1 MPTLICFS
9 GLGGDGITVEETP
22 EHVLAG
28 LSGADGHPLL
38 LTRNGR
44 RDGVYVNPSRIACWS
59 SAGRPQYSPF
69 LSRNGTV
76 RRSPSEARRVCSSS
90 TRI

>member
-28 LSGADGHPLL
+28 LSGGDGHPLF

-44 RDGVYVNPSRIACWS
+44 REGIYVNPSRIACWYVS
-59 SAGRPQYSPF
+59 SGDNADPPMVPRPFRGP
-69 LSRNGTV
+69 
-76 RRSPSEARRVCSSS
+76 
-90 TRI
+90 I

>member
-22 EHVLAG
+22 EDVLNV
-28 LSGADGHPLL
+28 LSDGDGHPLL

-44 RDGVYVNPSRIACWS
+44 RDGVYVNPSRIACWYPS
-59 SAGRPQYSPF
+59 SGDATDTPVVPRPFKGP
-69 LSRNGTV
+69 
-76 RRSPSEARRVCSSS
+76 
-90 TRI
+90 I

>member
-22 EHVLAG
+22 EHVLDVLRGGAG
-28 LSGADGHPLL
+28 KPLL

-44 RDGVYVNPSRIACWS
+44 HDEVYINPSRIACWYPS
-59 SAGRPQYSPF
+59 SGEMGAPPVVPRPFQGP
-69 LSRNGTV
+69 
-76 RRSPSEARRVCSSS
+76 
-90 TRI
+90 I

>member
-22 EHVLAG
+22 EHVLDV
-28 LSGADGHPLL
+28 LSGGHGGPLL

-44 RDGVYVNPSRIACWS
+44 REGVYVNPSRIACWYPS
-59 SAGRPQYSPF
+59 SGDAAAPYVVPRPFTGP
-69 LSRNGTV
+69 
-76 RRSPSEARRVCSSS
+76 
-90 TRI
+90 I